1 MIIFNGISSDEVG
14 VIVEHYP
21 RVIFPKRKV
30 EVYNIPGRNGDRI
43 IDQEVYENYDQP
55 YEIFLE
61 SKDRG
66 GLEATIPKIA
76 SWLLSGTGYCR
87 LEDSYFPE
95 FYRMAYVPDA
105 HEFLSY
111 FNEYGRGTLKFN
123 CMPERWYKSGE
134 TEIKV
139 ENGQI
144 LYNPSGF
151 RARPLLRSGG
161 NTDLENVTFTYLDE
175 LKEGYYSSDWTPGI
189 EGGGSTAITDG
200 NPGVSYTFKWPL
212 TTGYLDTK
220 EHTQYRFY
228 KSNASS
234 PYSKYYSNTFTGDY
248 EKIYLSK
255 RTKIEW
261 DNSGVLYI
269 TPRWW
274 SI

>member
-1 MIIFNGISSDEVG
+1 MIIFNGVSSDEVG

-30 EVYNIPGRNGDRI
+30 EVYNIPGRNGDHI

-134 TEIKV
+134 TELKV

-151 RARPLLRSGG
+151 RARPILRNAG
-161 NTDLENVTFTYLDE
+161 NSLGDITFTYLDE
-175 LKEGYYSSDWTPGI
+175 PQEGYYSPNWTPGI
-189 EGGGSTAITDG
+189 EGGGSNAINEG
-200 NPGVSYTFKWPL
+200 NPGVSYTFTWPA

-220 EHTQYRFY
+220 EHTQYNFTR
-228 KSNASS
+228 SNTSS

-248 EKIYLSK
+248 EKIYLS
-255 RTKIEW
+255 RETKIEW
-261 DNSGVLYI
+261 DSNAYLYI

>member
-30 EVYNIPGRNGDRI
+30 EVYNIPGQNGDRI

-134 TEIKV
+134 TEIKI

-151 RARPLLRSGG
+151 RARPLLRFSGQSF
-161 NTDLENVTFTYLDE
+161 NEITFTYLDE
-175 LKEGYYSSDWTPGI
+175 LKDGYISPDWTPGI
-189 EGGGSTAITDG
+189 EGGGSIAITDG
-200 NPGVSYTFKWPL
+200 NPGVSYSFTIPYN
-212 TTGYLDTK
+212 TGYLDTK
-220 EHTQYRFY
+220 EHTQYRY
-228 KSNASS
+228 YRTNISS
-234 PYSKYYSNTFTGDY
+234 PYSKYYSSDFTGDY
-248 EKIYLSK
+248 EKIYLS
-255 RTKIEW
+255 RQTKIEW
-261 DNSGVLYI
+261 DTGGTLYI